1 MNSNEEITMRCLL
14 GHGCSPHNIIVR
26 LLYTIILNEN
36 ILILK

>member
-1 MNSNEEITMRCLL
+1 MNSNEEITMRCLVMDVK
-14 GHGCSPHNIIVR
+14 PHNIIVR

>member
-1 MNSNEEITMRCLL
+1 MNSNEEITMRCLVMDV
-14 GHGCSPHNIIVR
+14 HSNIIVR

>member
-1 MNSNEEITMRCLL
+1 MNSNEEITMRCLVMDV
-14 GHGCSPHNIIVR
+14 PHNIIVR